1 MTGKE
6 YFIKIRNAR
15 DTQNSLARQVEELRA
30 MTEAIGG
37 FDYAKPNVQSSP
49 TNATEERIV
58 KLVDTLKEY
67 EEAVI
72 RCSQMI
78 LEAEQ
83 RISEL
88 SRTEYAQIVRLRYMD
103 KKHHTWGWISEEL
116 GYSEIRIKEIHAE
129 ALDEFERRF
138 LKR

>member
-15 DTQNSLARQVEELRA
+15 DAQNSLARQVEELRA
-30 MTEAIGG
+30 MAEAIGG

>member
-30 MTEAIGG
+30 MAEAIGG

-58 KLVDTLKEY
+58 RLVDTLKEY
-67 EEAVI
+67 EAAVI
-72 RCSQMI
+72 KFSSMV
-78 LEAEQ
+78 LEAEA
-83 RISEL
+83 RLSEL
-88 SRTEYAQIVRLRYMD
+88 SRSEYVEVIRFRYMD
-103 KKHHTWGWISEEL
+103 KKHHTWGWISEEM
-116 GYSEIRIKEIHAE
+116 GYTEQRIREIHGE
-129 ALDEFERRF
+129 ALDEFERRY

>member
-15 DTQNSLARQVEELRA
+15 DAQNSLSRQVEELRA
-30 MTEAIGG
+30 MAEAIGG

-58 KLVDTLKEY
+58 RLVDTLKEY
-67 EEAVI
+67 EAAVI
-72 RCSQMI
+72 KFSSMV
-78 LEAEQ
+78 LEAEA
-83 RISEL
+83 RLSEL
-88 SRTEYAQIVRLRYMD
+88 SRSEYVEVIRLRYLD
-103 KKHHTWGWISEEL
+103 KKHHTWGWISEEM
-116 GYSEIRIKEIHAE
+116 GYTEQRIREIHGE
-129 ALDEFERRF
+129 ALDEFERRY